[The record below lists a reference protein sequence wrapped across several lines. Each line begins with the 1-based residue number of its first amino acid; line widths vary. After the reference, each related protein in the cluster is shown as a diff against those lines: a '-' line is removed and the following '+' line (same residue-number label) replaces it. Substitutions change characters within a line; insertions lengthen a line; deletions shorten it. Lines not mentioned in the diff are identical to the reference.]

1 MPRSP
6 LAARLPEI
14 RSPAGRLRENTDLIS
29 PPARGKIGVA
39 LGQRP
44 YRVKVIG
51 QNDHGVNREWMLPPH
66 LSESVAQFVNMLR
79 QQVQPSLRQIDGE
92 EEAGSRNEISS
103 VAGQAGALA
112 W

>member
-1 MPRSP
+1 M
-6 LAARLPEI
+6 
-14 RSPAGRLRENTDLIS
+14 
-29 PPARGKIGVA
+29 
-39 LGQRP
+39 
-44 YRVKVIG
+44 IG